1 MQDYNMSEQIKF
13 AVIGYGHIGKR
24 HCEMIMRN
32 PLAKL
37 LAVADIDTTLQDEAK
52 KAHNVSFYNSIES
65 LLADKKNIDVVC
77 ICTPNGLHAEQA
89 LKALIANAN
98 VVIEKPLGLTKL
110 ECEKVIHQSLEVSK
124 KVFCVMQNRYSP
136 PSAWLKEVMDKKLL
150 GNIYMVQVNCYWNR
164 DKRYYKEKGWKG
176 KQKLDGGTLFT
187 QFSHFVDIMYWLF
200 GDISNIS
207 ARFADFNHTDL
218 TDFEDS
224 GIVTFDFNNGGMG
237 SFNYS
242 TSVYNSNLE
251 SSITIIGEKGSIK
264 VGGQY
269 MDEVLYCNIEDYI
282 MPVLDKANPANDYG
296 AYKGSAAN
304 HNFVIKNVIETLLGS
319 SSMTTN
325 ALEGLK
331 VVDIIER
338 IYNIKNKTFRK

>member
-1 MQDYNMSEQIKF
+1 MQDYNRSEQIKF
-13 AVIGYGHIGKR
+13 AVIGYGHIGRR
-24 HCEMIMRN
+24 HCEMIKRN
-32 PLAKL
+32 PSAKL
-37 LAVADIDTTLQDEAK
+37 LAIADIEINLQVEAEESYS
-52 KAHNVSFYNSIES
+52 VPFYNSLES
-65 LLADKKNIDVVC
+65 LLEDRKNIDVVC

-89 LKALIANAN
+89 LKILRANTN

-110 ECEKVIHQSLEVSK
+110 ECEKVIHQSLRVSK

-136 PSAWLKEVMDKKLL
+136 PSAWLKEIIDKKLL
-150 GNIYMVQVNCYWNR
+150 GQTYMVQVNCYWNR
-164 DKRYYKEKGWKG
+164 DGRYYKEKGWKG
-176 KQKLDGGTLFT
+176 KKELDGGTLFT

-207 ARFADFNHTDL
+207 ARFADFNHADL

-269 MDEVLYCNIEDYI
+269 MDEVIDCNIKNYT
-282 MPVLDKANPANDYG
+282 MPTLPKANPANDYG
-296 AYKGSAAN
+296 TYKGSAAN
-304 HNFVIKNVIETLLGS
+304 HNFVIENVIQTLLGS

-338 IYNIKNKTFRK
+338 IYNIKDKTFRK